1 MKNPEDYK
9 AIVIGT
15 GQGGKP
21 LAGSLARAGWKTA
34 IIERE
39 DKVGGTC
46 VIKGCTPTKTM
57 VASARVAHLA
67 RRAADYGVRTSSV
80 AVDMVRVRER
90 KRDIVDL
97 FSGGGRR
104 GLEKLEHLDLIFGHA
119 SFTGPHEIEVATP
132 DDVPRRLTAEKIF
145 INTGLRP
152 LIPDIPGLKDVP
164 YLDSTSIMELDS
176 VPEHLLVLGGG
187 YVALEF
193 GQMFRRFGSKV
204 TILQRSGLLLSRE
217 DPDVAEEIAN
227 ILGGEGIDVRLKTRA
242 TRFEQ
247 DDEGQIVA
255 TVESAQGKETIR
267 ATQLLVATGRVP
279 NGDRLNLEAAGIRTD
294 ERGSIPVNE
303 RLETNVPG
311 VYCMGDANG
320 GPAFTHISY
329 DDYRIIRDNLLEGAN
344 ASTKGRFVPY
354 TVFIDPELG
363 RVGLTEKQAKSQG
376 LDVRVAKLP
385 MSRVARALES
395 DETRG
400 FMKALVDPK
409 SQQILGCAILGVH
422 GGEVM
427 AVLQVA
433 MMGKLPYTAIK
444 EGTFAHPTLA
454 ESLNNLFMTLDS

>member
-1 MKNPEDYK
+1 MENPENFK

-34 IIERE
+34 IIERD

-132 DDVPRRLTAEKIF
+132 DDVSRRLTAEKIF

-187 YVALEF
+187 YIALEF

-204 TILQRSGLLLSRE
+204 TILQRSALLLSRE

-227 ILGGEGIDVRLKTRA
+227 ILEGEGIDVRLKTRA
-242 TRFEQ
+242 TTFEQ
-247 DDEGQIVA
+247 DGESQIVA

-267 ATQLLVATGRVP
+267 ATQLLVAAGRVP

-344 ASTKGRFVPY
+344 ASTKDGSCPIPFSSIR
-354 TVFIDPELG
+354 
-363 RVGLTEKQAKSQG
+363 SW
-376 LDVRVAKLP
+376 VA
-385 MSRVARALES
+385 SA
-395 DETRG
+395 
-400 FMKALVDPK
+400 
-409 SQQILGCAILGVH
+409 
-422 GGEVM
+422 
-427 AVLQVA
+427 
-433 MMGKLPYTAIK
+433 
-444 EGTFAHPTLA
+444 
-454 ESLNNLFMTLDS
+454 

>member
-1 MKNPEDYK
+1 MENPENYK

-119 SFTGPHEIEVATP
+119 SFTGPHEIEVAPP

-187 YVALEF
+187 YIALEF

-204 TILQRSGLLLSRE
+204 TILQRSELLLSRE

-247 DDEGQIVA
+247 DREGQIVA

-267 ATQLLVATGRVP
+267 ATQLLVAAGRVP

-363 RVGLTEKQAKSQG
+363 RVGLTEKQAKSQD
-376 LDVRVAKLP
+376 LDVHVAKLP
-385 MSRVARALES
+385 MTRVARALES

>member
-1 MKNPEDYK
+1 MENPEDFK

-104 GLEKLEHLDLIFGHA
+104 ELEKLEHLDLIFGHA

-132 DDVPRRLTAEKIF
+132 DDIPRRLTAEKIF

-187 YVALEF
+187 YIALEF

-204 TILQRSGLLLSRE
+204 TILQRSELLLSRE

-247 DDEGQIVA
+247 DGEGQIVA
-255 TVESAQGKETIR
+255 TVESAHGRETVR
-267 ATQLLVATGRVP
+267 ATQLLVAVGRVP
-279 NGDRLNLEAAGIRTD
+279 NGDRLNLEAAGVRTD

-329 DDYRIIRDNLLEGAN
+329 DDYRIIRDNLLEGAT

-376 LDVRVAKLP
+376 LDVQVAKLP
-385 MSRVARALES
+385 MTRVARALES

-433 MMGKLPYTAIK
+433 MMGKLPYTAMK

>member
-1 MKNPEDYK
+1 MENPENYK

-57 VASARVAHLA
+57 VASARVAHVA

-80 AVDMVRVRER
+80 DVDMVRVRER

-119 SFTGPHEIEVATP
+119 TFTGPNEIEIAP
-132 DDVPRRLTAEKIF
+132 ADGNPRRLTAEKIF

-152 LIPDIPGLKDVP
+152 LTPDIPGLKDLP

-187 YVALEF
+187 YIALEF

-204 TILQRSGLLLSRE
+204 TILQRSGQLLSRE
-217 DPDVAEEIAN
+217 DPDVALEIAS
-227 ILGGEGIDVRLKTRA
+227 ILEGEDIEVRLKTRA

-247 DDEGQIVA
+247 DGEGQIVA
-255 TVESAQGKETIR
+255 TVESAQGQETIR
-267 ATQLLVATGRVP
+267 ASQLLVAVGRVP
-279 NGDRLNLEAAGIRTD
+279 VSGGLNLEAAGIETD
-294 ERGSIPVNE
+294 ERGFISVND

-329 DDYRIIRDNLLEGAN
+329 DDYRILRDNLLEGADAN
-344 ASTKGRFVPY
+344 TKGRFVPY

-363 RVGLTEKQAKSQG
+363 RVGLTEEQAKSKK
-376 LDVRVAKLP
+376 LNFRVAKLP
-385 MSRVARALES
+385 MTRVARALES

-400 FMKALVDPK
+400 FMKALIDPE
-409 SQQILGCAILGVH
+409 SRQILGCAILGVH

-454 ESLNNLFMTLDS
+454 ESLNNLFMTLDH

>member
-1 MKNPEDYK
+1 MENPENYK

-119 SFTGPHEIEVATP
+119 SFTGPNEIEVAPP
-132 DDVPRRLTAEKIF
+132 DGSPRRLTAEKIF

-152 LIPDIPGLKDVP
+152 LIPDIPGLKDFP

-242 TRFEQ
+242 TRFEKIG
-247 DDEGQIVA
+247 EGQIVA

-267 ATQLLVATGRVP
+267 ATQLLVAVGRVP

-385 MSRVARALES
+385 MTRVARALES

-454 ESLNNLFMTLDS
+454 ESLNNLFMALDS

>member
-1 MKNPEDYK
+1 MENPENYK

-119 SFTGPHEIEVATP
+119 SFTGPNEIEVAPP
-132 DDVPRRLTAEKIF
+132 DGSPRRLTAEKIF

-152 LIPDIPGLKDVP
+152 LIPDIPGLKDLP

-247 DDEGQIVA
+247 DGEGQIVA

-267 ATQLLVATGRVP
+267 ATQLLVAAGRVP

-385 MSRVARALES
+385 MTRVARALES